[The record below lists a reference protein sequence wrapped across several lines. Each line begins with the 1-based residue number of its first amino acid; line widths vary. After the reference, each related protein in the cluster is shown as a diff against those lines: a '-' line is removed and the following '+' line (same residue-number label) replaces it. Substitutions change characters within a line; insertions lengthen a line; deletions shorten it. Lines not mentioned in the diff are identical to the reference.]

1 MTYKR
6 IRELRED
13 HDLTQTYMAH
23 YLNVNQRT
31 YSRYERG
38 ERSVP
43 LEQLCRIAD
52 FYKVSVDYL
61 LGRTD
66 VKRNS
71 IKARVLQNTKRH
83 LLSKE
88 MSLYVYMFSFF
99 LFLSGSRLDTAH
111 STVPA
116 AMQKSERL
124 NTILRISL
132 FFTLKLI

>member
-61 LGRTD
+61 LGLDYYSCLCATGLTVEQIVHIQQIISD
-66 VKRNS
+66 
-71 IKARVLQNTKRH
+71 I
-83 LLSKE
+83 LS
-88 MSLYVYMFSFF
+88 
-99 LFLSGSRLDTAH
+99 
-111 STVPA
+111 
-116 AMQKSERL
+116 
-124 NTILRISL
+124 
-132 FFTLKLI
+132 